1 MHKIV
6 FRVVTL
12 ALLLLLAVVGAL
24 SWRTM
29 QNLPNS
35 IVYFL
40 EQQEDGFKLARA
52 GRNID
57 SKGEERFLATIEE
70 LKKGPNQQEKAK
82 GLITS
87 LPNDFSVLVLELNG
101 ERIMVNL
108 STEFELTD
116 DPQVMK
122 ARLCQLLYTVTQ
134 PKSVTSVELL
144 IDNLPFYNS
153 NIAITNPLSRQDL
166 SFCNEIVD

>member
-6 FRVVTL
+6 FRIVTL
-12 ALLLLLAVVGAL
+12 ALLLLLAIVGAL

-29 QNLPNS
+29 QNLPNT

-40 EQQEDGFKLARA
+40 EEQEDSFKLARA
-52 GRNID
+52 GRNINL
-57 SKGEERFLATIEE
+57 KEEQRLLATIEE

-82 GLITS
+82 GLLTS

-101 ERIMVNL
+101 TNITVNL

-116 DPQVMK
+116 DLKVIK
-122 ARLCQLLYTVTQ
+122 SRLCQLLYTLTQ

-144 IDNLPFYNS
+144 IDNLPFYNN
-153 NIAITNPLSRQDL
+153 NISITNRWSRQELD
-166 SFCNEIVD
+166 FCAEMVD